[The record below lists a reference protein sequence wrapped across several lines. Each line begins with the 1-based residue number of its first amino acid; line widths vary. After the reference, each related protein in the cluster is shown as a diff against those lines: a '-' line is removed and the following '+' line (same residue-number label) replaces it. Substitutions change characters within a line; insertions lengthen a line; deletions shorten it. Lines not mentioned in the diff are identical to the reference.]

1 MANHSN
7 CLYFCQVAI
16 LFVNKMFI
24 QDLSNSL
31 NICYFVWIFSL
42 TAIIV
47 WNWSRPTRYSG
58 ISKLNIHY
66 PYLLSLHL
74 LIFISFCAH
83 FH

>member
-31 NICYFVWIFSL
+31 NISYFMLDVFTHCNHHVEL
-42 TAIIV
+42 E
-47 WNWSRPTRYSG
+47 
-58 ISKLNIHY
+58 
-66 PYLLSLHL
+66 
-74 LIFISFCAH
+74 
-83 FH
+83 